1 VEERSCGGFSGATP
15 LNTTTLACATTCE
28 KVSDKISPGT
38 GEAEKYVA
46 DILQLALTNPRYV
59 DTLERRYVSVAAGE
73 EPTVVLPPCD
83 TARRLLAVE
92 YARLHWGLST
102 VTSRDSVE
110 GWWCVQIVPAGSA
123 RTPRPLLSE
132 LVQQRSPAS
141 MAPSLGVQPRLCFSG
156 IKGAGDEVYDLL
168 GNEGLMGVRSGYE
181 SGELIAFMSRSAVAV
196 EAFKRLTGQT
206 SGIEVVVRST
216 VGGSAVLRVSLEQ
229 TLAGNAAVRR
239 GGTNDGWDTVPSVEI
254 TANRSSK
261 VPDSWE
267 DA

>member
-1 VEERSCGGFSGATP
+1 M
-15 LNTTTLACATTCE
+15 TCE

-38 GEAEKYVA
+38 GEPEKYVA

-59 DTLERRYVSVAAGE
+59 DTLERRYVSVAEGE

-123 RTPRPLLSE
+123 HTPRPLLSE

-141 MAPSLGVQPRLCFSG
+141 MAPSVGVQPRLRFSG

-168 GNEGLMGVRSGYE
+168 GVEGLMGVRSGYE

-239 GGTNDGWDTVPSVEI
+239 GGANDGWDTVSGVDVPE
-254 TANRSSK
+254 NRSTR

-267 DA
+267 DT